1 MGYRLSGFLLC
12 FWLPHLA
19 IANTLQ
25 VKGINRSGEPQL
37 VVIRIDDRESPP
49 YADRFNGEHW
59 VLPGPFEIQQTLSNL
74 RAVNGRI
81 LETPYQQTLVFSPSS
96 KIEVQSQQKIEIPQL
111 DAILA
116 FDFGEPD
123 NVELGFSAPPTDPLI
138 TFDRGR
144 AQSNPDPLTRD
155 GARVP
160 KQTLPLVA
168 GRYWIALWL
177 DDSGAW
183 EWVPYY
189 LQRTVSLDGQILLDE
204 AISEADWR
212 RRYASFAPDYPELI
226 DSLAQPTLIAPIDV
240 GDQPELAIAS
250 DHAAGKFIAGLVIAE
265 SQASLEQLIQQRRDR
280 LSRAWPITPKTIR
293 SEFGPLSSSERFALG
308 EWRFFELPPDSEVS
322 GSSTLDVQ
330 VYSRQRQLRRH
341 QLSGNLLM
349 HTEDRLHPDV
359 NAGPYG
365 GVLAIRGRTSGQFSL
380 QVDQNA
386 VEVHIHD
393 LTRPLPKPVG
403 LFWEAPFWISQQYP
417 GDPNPF
423 FEQFLCD
430 QAQLNDWGLK
440 ILAPSWPLPLEADTA
455 EIFSSMQD
463 PDVVSYAEWRRLPDN
478 PDGILRALSPSPIS
492 LLDEPSNT
500 RNTTD
505 DLMRTRERFDGIR
518 LAGFLNNPRDLPWI
532 AQLDRSYLNDGFGL
546 NPKRLRS
553 LASQGHELWLYNI
566 ENPRWGAGLA
576 LQQEALNGAVFWHAR
591 LPTAWPGNP
600 TDGRETDISWIGDPT
615 EICEP
620 LKPSA
625 QLFRLVQGVED
636 QRWAR
641 WAQQQGLPVTQSQ
654 SDSILKRWRANLIEH
669 THQ

>member
-1 MGYRLSGFLLC
+1 MGYRLSGLLLC
-12 FWLPHLA
+12 FWLPHFA
-19 IANTLQ
+19 TANTLQ
-25 VKGINRSGEPQL
+25 VTGINHSDDPQVL
-37 VVIRIDDRESPP
+37 VVRIDDRESPP
-49 YADRFNGEHW
+49 YVDRFNGEHW
-59 VLPGPFEIQQTLSNL
+59 VLPGPFDIQQSLSNL

-81 LETPYQQTLVFSPSS
+81 LKTPYQQTLVFSPSS
-96 KIEVQSQQKIEIPQL
+96 QIEIQSQQIIEIPEL
-111 DAILA
+111 DAVLA
-116 FDFGEPD
+116 LDFGEPD
-123 NVELGFSAPPTDPLI
+123 NVELGFTAPSTDPLI

-144 AQSNPDPLTRD
+144 AQTNPDPLTRD
-155 GARVP
+155 GARMST
-160 KQTLPLVA
+160 QILPLES
-168 GRYWIALWL
+168 GSYWIALWL
-177 DDSGAW
+177 DDPGAW

-189 LQRTVSLDGQILLDE
+189 LRRTVKLDGQVLLNE
-204 AISEADWR
+204 ATSEAEWR
-212 RRYASFAPDYPELI
+212 QHYASFAPDYAELM
-226 DSLAQPTLIAPIDV
+226 DSLARPTLIAQIDV
-240 GDQPELAIAS
+240 GAQPKLTIDS
-250 DHAAGKFIAGLVIAE
+250 DHAAGQFIAGLVVAE
-265 SQASLEQLIQQRRDR
+265 SQASLERLIQQRQDR
-280 LSRAWPITPKTIR
+280 LSRAWPITPKTLR
-293 SEFGPLSSSERFALG
+293 SEFGPLSSTEQAALG
-308 EWRFFELPPDSEVS
+308 EWRFFELPAGSEVRS
-322 GSSTLDVQ
+322 SSTLDLRI
-330 VYSRQRQLRRH
+330 YSRQRQLRRH

-365 GVLAIRGRTSGQFSL
+365 GVLAIRGRTPGEFSV

-386 VEVHIHD
+386 VEVQIHD

-417 GDPNPF
+417 SDPNPF

-463 PDVVSYAEWRRLPDN
+463 PDVVSYAEWRRLPAN
-478 PDGILRALSPSPIS
+478 PDDILRALSPSPIS

-546 NPKRLRS
+546 HPKRLRS
-553 LASQGHELWLYNI
+553 LAGQGHELWLYNI
-566 ENPRWGAGLA
+566 ENPRWGAGIA
-576 LQQEALNGAVFWHAR
+576 LHNESLDGALFWHAR

-600 TDGRETDISWIGDPT
+600 TDGRETDISWIGDPI

-620 LKPSA
+620 IKPSA
-625 QLFRLVQGVED
+625 QLFELVQGIED

-654 SDSILKRWRANLIEH
+654 SRSILERWR
-669 THQ
+669 THLLSQVHQ

>member
-1 MGYRLSGFLLC
+1 MGYRLGWFLLC
-12 FWLPHLA
+12 YWLPQLVL
-19 IANTLQ
+19 ANTLQ
-25 VKGINRSGEPQL
+25 VTGINHADEPQV

-59 VLPGPFEIQQTLSNL
+59 VLPGPFEIQQNLSNL
-74 RAVNGRI
+74 RAVNGRT
-81 LETPYQQTLVFSPSS
+81 LKTPYQQTLVFSPSS
-96 KIEVQSQQKIEIPQL
+96 QIEVQSQQQIEIPQL

-116 FDFGEPD
+116 LDFGEPS
-123 NVELGFSAPPTDPLI
+123 NIELGFTAPSTDPLI

-144 AQSNPDPLTRD
+144 AQTNPDPLTRD
-155 GARVP
+155 GARIP
-160 KQTLPLVA
+160 KQTLPLKA

-177 DDSGAW
+177 DDPGAW
-183 EWVPYY
+183 EWVPYF
-189 LQRTVSLDGQILLDE
+189 LRRTVQLDDQVLLDE
-204 AISEADWR
+204 ATSEAAWR
-212 RRYASFAPDYPELI
+212 QRYASFAPDYPGLI
-226 DSLAQPTLIAPIDV
+226 DSLAMPTLVAFIDV
-240 GDQPELAIAS
+240 SDQPELAIDS
-250 DHAAGKFIAGLVIAE
+250 DHAAGQFIAGLVVAE
-265 SQASLEQLIQQRRDR
+265 SQASLEQLIQQRRER
-280 LSRAWPITPKTIR
+280 LSRAWPITPKTVR
-293 SEFGPLSSSERFALG
+293 SEFGPISNTEHAALG
-308 EWRFFELPPDSEVS
+308 EWRFFELPPDSEVRA
-322 GSSTLDVQ
+322 SSTLDIR

-349 HTEDRLHPDV
+349 HTEDTLHPDD
-359 NAGPYG
+359 NAGPHG
-365 GVLAIRGRTSGQFSL
+365 GVLAIRGRTPGQFSL
-380 QVDQNA
+380 
-386 VEVHIHD
+386 EVGQQAIDIEIHD

-403 LFWEAPFWISQQYP
+403 LFWEAPFWINQQNP
-417 GDPNPF
+417 DNPNPF

-430 QAQLNDWGLK
+430 QTQLNDWGLK
-440 ILAPSWPLPLEADTA
+440 ILAPSWPLPLAIDNA

-478 PDGILRALSPSPIS
+478 PDSILQALRPFPIS

-500 RNTTD
+500 RNPTD
-505 DLMRTRERFDGIR
+505 DLIRTRERFDGIH
-518 LAGFLNNPRDLPWI
+518 LAGFLNSPRDLPWI

-576 LQQEALNGAVFWHAR
+576 LHQESLTGAVFWHAR

-620 LKPSA
+620 LKPNA

-641 WAQQQGLPVTQSQ
+641 WAQQQGLPVTQSR
-654 SDSILKRWRANLIEH
+654 SDAILKRWRTHLIEH
-669 THQ
+669 VHQ